1 MNKLNIEVL
10 EAAKQKGIC
19 EEWAEKIAT
28 AKSKS
33 ALLQMF
39 IDGIDFCLSREFPNK
54 DFLKATGASLLN
66 QFGIFIDTF
75 CGVQNPE
82 KLVLLGNCEAK
93 VTITDFAVSQI
104 FIKHFGKAEIEVS
117 HNAFAVIDVF
127 DDVELKVTAS
137 GTCKVLVNV
146 YGRAK
151 VNHQHSGDAFVKVV
165 EKLKDSY

>member
-1 MNKLNIEVL
+1 MKKLNIEVL

-19 EEWAEKIAT
+19 EEWAEKIEK

-39 IDGIDFCLSREFPNK
+39 LDGIDFCLSMEFPSK
-54 DFLKATGASLLN
+54 DFLKATGASLLDR
-66 QFGIFIDTF
+66 FGIFIDAF
-75 CGVQNPE
+75 CSVKNPE

-104 FIKHFGKAEIEVS
+104 FIKHYGKAEIEVS
-117 HNAFAVIDVF
+117 QNAFAVIDVF
-127 DDVELKVTAS
+127 DDVELNVTANDA
-137 GTCKVLVNV
+137 CKVLINI

-151 VNHQHSGDAFVKVV
+151 VSHQYSGDAFVKVV
-165 EKLKDSY
+165 EKLKDTY